1 MKPKKNRKIIRM
13 IIASLVVN
21 VALAFCIAGLAF
33 KFEEAPGT
41 TPAKAATTASDNNMA
56 GKEDVS
62 NESTE
67 GFTKTP
73 FSWLKPSSV
82 NDEETESLLFIR
94 R

>member
-1 MKPKKNRKIIRM
+1 M

-33 KFEEAPGT
+33 KFEKAPDT
-41 TPAKAATTASDNNMA
+41 TPAKAATTSPDNKLA

-73 FSWLKPSSV
+73 FSWLIPNAVIKK
-82 NDEETESLLFIR
+82 DQESLLSR
-94 R
+94 E

>member
-13 IIASLVVN
+13 IIASLIVN

-33 KFEEAPGT
+33 KFEKAPAT
-41 TPAKAATTASDNNMA
+41 TPPKAATTASDNNLA

-67 GFTKTP
+67 GFTKTT
-73 FSWLKPSSV
+73 FSWLIPKSV
-82 NDEETESLLFIR
+82 IKKDAESLLDR
-94 R
+94 K